1 MRTNLV
7 LLVALVLSAIYLVGV
22 QYDSRRHFVEL
33 DRVNNEARRLAMEHE
48 RLQVERRA
56 QATPARVERLAR
68 EKLDMR
74 PATAAITTY
83 VNYSAPV
90 GTKRSNGTGT
100 PTSGQPATTAPGGWP
115 QAPSARAAGGAP

>member
-1 MRTNLV
+1 MMRANLV

-33 DRVNNEARRLAMEHE
+33 DRVNNEARRLATEHE

-56 QATPARVERLAR
+56 QATPARVEKLAR

-83 VNYSAPV
+83 VNY
-90 GTKRSNGTGT
+90 
-100 PTSGQPATTAPGGWP
+100 TAPTGKATNGKP
-115 QAPSARAAGGAP
+115 AAAGAQGASRVAGAVP

>member
-1 MRTNLV
+1 MMRVNLV

-56 QATPARVERLAR
+56 QATSARVEKLAR

-74 PATAAITTY
+74 PATAAISAY
-83 VNYSAPV
+83 VNY
-90 GTKRSNGTGT
+90 
-100 PTSGQPATTAPGGWP
+100 TAPTMG
-115 QAPSARAAGGAP
+115 SATNGNPAAASAQGAGRVAGTVP